1 MSRLVAIG
9 FSAGGMHLAQQI
21 VAALP
26 AGYPL
31 PVVLVTHLPPASDS
45 DLPRLIQHFATLP
58 VLAARD
64 KAVLQ
69 AGHIYIAPADYH
81 LLIEQT
87 GRFALSVD
95 APVQSVRPSIDVFL
109 QSAAEFYEQNLIAV
123 VLSGANS
130 DGAEGM
136 ARVKALGGLAIVLDP
151 MQTEFRTMPDA
162 VIQAADVDY
171 VADLNEIIA
180 LLLAVGDQA

>member
-1 MSRLVAIG
+1 MPRLIAIG
-9 FSAGGMHLAQQI
+9 FSAGGISLTQQI

-31 PVVLVTHLPPASDS
+31 PVVLVAHLPPSADS
-45 DLPRLIQHFATLP
+45 GLPGLFQQFTALP
-58 VLAARD
+58 VMAARD
-64 KAVLQ
+64 KAAILD
-69 AGHIYIAPADYH
+69 GHIYIAPADYH

-123 VLSGANS
+123 ILSGANS

-136 ARVKALGGLAIVLDP
+136 ARVKALGGLGIVLDP

-171 VADLNEIIA
+171 VASLNEIIS
-180 LLLAVGDQA
+180 LLLAVGDQT